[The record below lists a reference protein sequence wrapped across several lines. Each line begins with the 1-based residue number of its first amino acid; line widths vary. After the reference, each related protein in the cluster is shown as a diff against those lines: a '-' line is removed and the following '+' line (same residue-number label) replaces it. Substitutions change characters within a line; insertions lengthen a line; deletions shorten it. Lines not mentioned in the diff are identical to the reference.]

1 MSTGTDR
8 ARLRRSAPARL
19 AADRVPLGI
28 AFMLGATLVIAI
40 SQAASKWLVADY
52 SVAEVLFFRA
62 VGSLGIMA
70 ALILPRRGPAVF
82 RTQRFGAHLGRNVAQ
97 AVAQCLILIALS
109 LMPLAGV
116 IAINFSAPLFA
127 ALFAAMFLH
136 EQIGRA
142 RGLALVV
149 GFGGV
154 LIVASPGADSFNTG
168 AVFAIV
174 NAIMFG
180 SITTAVRGLS
190 ATESTETLIMHQ
202 MVLHTGLFAAAC
214 AILGF
219 AWPADGTAW
228 TVLLVNG
235 GLNGIGQYL
244 WTRALSLAPPAAVGP
259 YYYFVLV
266 WAMVLGF
273 LVWGD
278 VPTLALLAGS
288 AVVVGS
294 GLYLLWHERGRKPLP
309 VDGE

>member
-1 MSTGTDR
+1 VSTDTDR

-28 AFMLGATLVIAI
+28 AFMLGATLVIAV

-52 SVAEVLFFRA
+52 SVTEVLFFRA
-62 VGSLGIMA
+62 VGSLMICSL
-70 ALILPRRGPAVF
+70 LILPRQGPAVF
-82 RTQRFGAHLGRNVAQ
+82 RTQRLGGHVGRNVAQ
-97 AVAQCLILIALS
+97 AIAQCLILTALS

-127 ALFAAMFLH
+127 AVFAAMFLH
-136 EQIGRA
+136 EPIGRA

-154 LIVASPGADSFNTG
+154 LLVASPGADSFNEG
-168 AVFAIV
+168 AIFAIA

-180 SITTAVRGLS
+180 SITAAVRGLS

-202 MVLHTGLFAAAC
+202 MVLHTALFGAAC

-219 AWPADGTAW
+219 TWPADGTAW
-228 TVLLVNG
+228 TVLLLNG

-288 AVVVGS
+288 AIVVGS

-309 VDGE
+309 VEVE

>member
-1 MSTGTDR
+1 VSTGTDR

-28 AFMLGATLVIAI
+28 AFMLNATLVIAI

-62 VGSLGIMA
+62 LGSLGIMA

-82 RTQRFGAHLGRNVAQ
+82 RTQRFGAHFGRNVAQ

-127 ALFAAMFLH
+127 AMFAAMFLH
-136 EQIGRA
+136 EPIGRT

-154 LIVASPGADSFNTG
+154 LIVASPGAGSFNAG
-168 AVFAIV
+168 AVFAIA

-219 AWPADGTAW
+219 SWPSDGTAW

-266 WAMVLGF
+266 WAIVLGF
-273 LVWGD
+273 VVWGD

-294 GLYLLWHERGRKPLP
+294 GLFLLWHERGRKPL
-309 VDGE
+309 VEVE